1 MKEINKVGV
10 VGSGTMGAG
19 IAQLLIQNGLSA
31 VIYDIDLETVGRAKS
46 AIESRLDRLVE
57 KKRAS
62 AEKIEIMKMNLQTT
76 TDLSELYDC
85 QLVIEAAPENIE
97 IKRSIFRTLEDV
109 CSPDAILAT
118 NTSSLSITE
127 ISGQIQTPKRVA
139 GFHFFNPAPLMPLV
153 EVVRGMETSSGT
165 VDTLVEFSRKIQ
177 KSPVVCK
184 DTPGFI
190 VNRVARPFY
199 GEALKIMNDQVASV
213 EAIDR
218 IMKKAGNFKMGP
230 FELQDLIG
238 IDVNFA
244 VTKSVHSSFHGETRF
259 RPHYVQE
266 RMVQAGSL
274 GRKTKGGFFS
284 YDT

>member
-1 MKEINKVGV
+1 MREIEKIGI
-10 VGSGTMGAG
+10 VGSGTMGVG
-19 IAQLLIQNGLSA
+19 IAQLMIQNGYTA
-31 VIYDIDLETVGRAKS
+31 IIYDIDMETVGRAQS

-57 KKRAS
+57 KKRIS
-62 AEKIEIMKMNLQTT
+62 TLEVNTMKEHLQTT
-76 TDLSELYDC
+76 ADLSDLHDC
-85 QLVIEAAPENIE
+85 QLVIEAAPENLE
-97 IKRSIFRTLEDV
+97 IKRDVFRRLEEV
-109 CSPDAILAT
+109 CSENTILAT

-139 GFHFFNPAPLMPLV
+139 GFHFFNPAPVMPLV
-153 EVVRGMETSSGT
+153 EVIHGLKTAAET
-165 VDTLVEFSRKIQ
+165 VNILVEFAKKIG

-199 GEALKIMNDQVASV
+199 GEALKIMNEQVATV
-213 EAIDR
+213 EQIDR

-238 IDVNFA
+238 IDINFA

>member
-1 MKEINKVGV
+1 MKEIEKVGI

-19 IAQLLIQNGLSA
+19 IAQLIIQNGLTA
-31 VIYDIDLETVGRAKS
+31 IIYDIDQETVDRARS

-62 AEKIEIMKMNLQTT
+62 ANEVNQFKNHLLTSS
-76 TDLSELYDC
+76 DLSELSDC
-85 QLVIEAAPENIE
+85 QLVIEATPENME
-97 IKRSIFRTLEDV
+97 IKRSIFRRLEEV
-109 CSPDAILAT
+109 CSNEAILAT

-139 GFHFFNPAPLMPLV
+139 GFHFFNPAPVMPLV
-153 EVVRGMETSSGT
+153 EVIHGLKTAPDT
-165 VDTLVEFSRKIQ
+165 VKSLVDFAKRIH

-199 GEALKIMNDQVASV
+199 GEALKIMNEQVATV
-213 EAIDR
+213 DQIDR
-218 IMKKAGNFKMGP
+218 IMKKVGNFKMGP

-238 IDVNFA
+238 IDINFA
-244 VTKSVHSSFHGETRF
+244 VTKSVHASFHGETRF
-259 RPHYVQE
+259 RPHYIQE

>member
-1 MKEINKVGV
+1 MKQIEKIGI

-19 IAQLLIQNGLSA
+19 IAQLVIQYGYTA
-31 VIYDIDLETVGRAKS
+31 IIYDIDLETVDRAKA
-46 AIESRLDRLVE
+46 AIESRLDRLVL
-57 KKRAS
+57 KNRAS
-62 AEKIEIMKMNLQTT
+62 AQEIKAMKENLQTT
-76 TDLSELYDC
+76 ADLSELHDC
-85 QLVIEAAPENIE
+85 QLIIEAAPENIE
-97 IKRSIFRTLEDV
+97 IKRSIFRTLEEV
-109 CSPDAILAT
+109 CSKDTILAT

-139 GFHFFNPAPLMPLV
+139 GFHFFNPAPVMPLV
-153 EVVRGMETSSGT
+153 EVVRGLKTSSET
-165 VDTLVEFSRKIQ
+165 VETLIEFAKKIR

-199 GEALKIMNDQVASV
+199 GEALKIMNDQVADV
-213 EAIDR
+213 KQIDR
-218 IMKKAGNFKMGP
+218 IMKMAGNFKMGP

-244 VTKSVHSSFHGETRF
+244 VTKSVHNSFYGEPRF
-259 RPHYVQE
+259 RPHYLQE